1 MNNELIGLA
10 CVNGLLWW
18 ATTEPTVGVYIGVL
32 LSSGLIGL
40 TYYLGDQNAKKD

>member
-18 ATTEPTVGVYIGVL
+18 ATTEPTVGTYIGVL
-32 LSSGLIGL
+32 LSSCLIAVAF
-40 TYYLGDQNAKKD
+40 TLGEHNAK